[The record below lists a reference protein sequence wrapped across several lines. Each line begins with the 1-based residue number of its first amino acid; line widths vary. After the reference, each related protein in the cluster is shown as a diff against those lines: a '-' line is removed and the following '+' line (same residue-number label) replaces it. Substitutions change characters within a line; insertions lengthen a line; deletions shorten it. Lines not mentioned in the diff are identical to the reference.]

1 MKLEF
6 TPSNVCSSRI
16 TFDISQGI
24 VSDVHF
30 FGGCNGN
37 LQGIARL
44 IEGMR
49 AEDVIARLKGIRC
62 GSNFTS
68 CPDQLSSALQQG
80 LALET
85 KK

>member
-6 TPSNVCSSRI
+6 NPRDVCSSRV
-16 TFDISQGI
+16 TFDITNGI

-37 LQGIARL
+37 LQGVARL
-44 IEGMR
+44 VDGMR

-62 GSNFTS
+62 GANYTS
-68 CPDQLSSALQQG
+68 CPDQFAH
-80 LALET
+80 ALEQGV
-85 KK
+85 KMEKGA